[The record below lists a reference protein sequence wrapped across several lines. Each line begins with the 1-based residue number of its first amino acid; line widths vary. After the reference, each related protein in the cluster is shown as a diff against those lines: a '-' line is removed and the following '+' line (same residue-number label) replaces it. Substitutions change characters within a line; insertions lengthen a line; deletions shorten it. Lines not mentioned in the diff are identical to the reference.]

1 MRSKCY
7 ESSSLDKVVDVL
19 YLALLMGRDTI
30 EGRKAAEGES
40 HRCLYLHLRERLLA
54 LRDPPTARSPSP
66 AHDGEFQGERVL
78 SPPSFLSR
86 NEDNKES
93 WMGAASTNRVL
104 IKEKILALGFEPTT

>member
-1 MRSKCY
+1 MLEK
-7 ESSSLDKVVDVL
+7 SSVYKVVDVH
-19 YLALLMGRDTI
+19 YLDLHMDRDTI

-78 SPPSFLSR
+78 SPPFFLSR
-86 NEDNKES
+86 NEDD
-93 WMGAASTNRVL
+93 
-104 IKEKILALGFEPTT
+104 